1 MIESMKAWQCIGCGR
16 IEAPQQCVGICQDR
30 KVELVYAD
38 EHRDVC
44 TALEA
49 ARQQVRALEG
59 VVRRLATTHP
69 NPGQWELSYRT
80 LQRQARAALA
90 EAAATSRTSEA
101 QASAPAADAGTR
113 AMRRA
118 A

>member
-1 MIESMKAWQCIGCGR
+1 MVESLKAWQCIGCGR

-30 KVELVYAD
+30 KIELVYAD
-38 EHRDVC
+38 EHRE
-44 TALEA
+44 ALAELEA

-69 NPGQWELSYRT
+69 NRGQWERSYRT
-80 LQRQARAALA
+80 LQQQARAALA
-90 EAAATSRTSEA
+90 AAADGS
-101 QASAPAADAGTR
+101 DAESTPPV
-113 AMRRA
+113 RRA

>member
-16 IEAPQQCVGICQDR
+16 IEAPQQCLGICQDR

-38 EHRDVC
+38 EHREVS
-44 TALEA
+44 AELEA
-49 ARQQVRALEG
+49 ARRQLRALEG

-69 NPGQWELSYRT
+69 NAGQWERSYRT
-80 LQRQARAALA
+80 LQQQARAALA
-90 EAAATSRTSEA
+90 A
-101 QASAPAADAGTR
+101 AADAGAAT
-113 AMRRA
+113 ADTPTAAATTPMRRA

>member
-38 EHRDVC
+38 EHREVS
-44 TALEA
+44 AELEA
-49 ARQQVRALEG
+49 ARRQVCALEG

-69 NPGQWELSYRT
+69 NAGQWERSYRT
-80 LQRQARAALA
+80 LQQQARAALA
-90 EAAATSRTSEA
+90 AAADAAAAAADTSTDAAATT
-101 QASAPAADAGTR
+101 P
-113 AMRRA
+113 MRRA